1 MFYFLSKVLYGIV
14 APVSLVLIMFII
26 YFISGI
32 KKWIYWAF
40 GLMLF
45 FSNPFIA
52 QTVMGWYEIDPIRI
66 EKGKKYDG
74 IIILGG
80 FISNVDVDGENR
92 AVFSDG
98 NDRMM
103 QALYLFKNKVSNRI
117 IYTAGR
123 DTIFT
128 KYSPEALLG
137 KEYLMK
143 SGIPDTCIWAEIRS
157 INTFENAYLTK
168 EMLQKKDPNWKK
180 KEYLILTSA
189 FHMRRAMA
197 CFEKQ
202 GFQVTAYS
210 TDMRSSRSKFSVLNT
225 IMPTYGGFEIW
236 TFLLKEW
243 IGLVV
248 YQLKGYI

>member
-26 YFISGI
+26 YFISGV

-40 GLMLF
+40 GLTIF
-45 FSNPFIA
+45 FTNPFIA
-52 QTVMGWYEIDPIRI
+52 QTAIGWYEVEPIRI

-74 IIILGG
+74 LIILGG
-80 FISNVDVDGENR
+80 FISNVNVDGEDR
-92 AVFSDG
+92 AVFNDG
-98 NDRMM
+98 NDRMI
-103 QALYLFKNKVSNRI
+103 QAFNLYKDKVSNRI
-117 IYTAGR
+117 VYTAGR
-123 DTIFT
+123 DTVFT
-128 KYSPEALLG
+128 RFLPEALLG
-137 KEYLMK
+137 KAFLMK
-143 SGIPDTCIWAEIRS
+143 CGVPDSCIWAEYKS

-202 GFQVTAYS
+202 GFNVTAYS
-210 TDMRSSRSKFSVLNT
+210 TDLRSNNSKLSVMNT

-243 IGLVV
+243 IGLAV
-248 YQLKGYI
+248 YKLKGYI